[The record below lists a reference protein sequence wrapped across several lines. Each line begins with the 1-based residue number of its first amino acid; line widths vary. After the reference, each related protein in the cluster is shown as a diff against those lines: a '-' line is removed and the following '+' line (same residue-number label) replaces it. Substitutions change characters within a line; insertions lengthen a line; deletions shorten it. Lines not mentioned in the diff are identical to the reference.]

1 MKKDNRTV
9 KFAII
14 VLALTMIA
22 LILVAG
28 TYAKYTSTGN
38 GSDSVK
44 VAKWSFKVGDKD
56 ITTAEESFTFDLFK
70 TIKDS
75 DGNANETDVKAG
87 KIIAPGTSGEFSLDI
102 KNESEVNAKY
112 SLKYT
117 VTNSNNIP
125 VEFSIDNGTSWVSAL
140 SSKDVTD
147 KAIAMNA
154 NETVTVKWR
163 WAFEGSS
170 STNFQSSQTDNTDTA
185 LGVAAQTTPGELT
198 VKVDITAT
206 QVD

>member
-87 KIIAPGTSGEFSLDI
+87 KIIAPGTSGEFSFDVE
-102 KNESEVNAKY
+102 NTSEVNAKY
-112 SLKYT
+112 SLSYT
-117 VTNSNNIP
+117 VTNDGNIP
-125 VEFSIDNGTSWVSAL
+125 VEFSVDDGPWVSAL
-140 SSKDVTD
+140 DSKNVTD
-147 KAIAMNA
+147 KAIAMGVK
-154 NETVTVKWR
+154 ETINVKWR
-163 WAFEGSS
+163 WAFEGGS
-170 STNFQSSQTDNTDTA
+170 STNFQKSQTDNTDTA
-185 LGVAAQTTPGELT
+185 LGVTAQGTANTLT
-198 VKVDITAT
+198 VKIDASAT

>member
-28 TYAKYTSTGN
+28 TYAKYTSS
-38 GSDSVK
+38 GSGTDSVK

-56 ITTAEESFTFDLFK
+56 ITTATESFTFDLFK

-87 KIIAPGTSGEFSLDI
+87 KIIAPGTSGEFSFDVE
-102 KNESEVNAKY
+102 NTSEVNAKY
-112 SLKYT
+112 SLSYT
-117 VTNSNNIP
+117 VTNDGNIP
-125 VEFSIDNGTSWVSAL
+125 VEFSVDDGPWVSAL
-140 SSKDVTD
+140 DSKNVTD
-147 KAIAMNA
+147 KAIAMGVK
-154 NETVTVKWR
+154 ETVKVKWR
-163 WAFEGSS
+163 WAYEGVS
-170 STNFQSSQTDNTDTA
+170 STNFKTSQTDNTDTA
-185 LGVAAQTTPGELT
+185 LGVTAQGTANTLT
-198 VKVDITAT
+198 VKIDASAT

>member
-28 TYAKYTSTGN
+28 TYAKYTSS
-38 GSDSVK
+38 GSGTDSVK

-56 ITTAEESFTFDLFK
+56 ITTATESFTFDLFK

-87 KIIAPGTSGEFSLDI
+87 KIIAPGTSGEFSFDVE
-102 KNESEVNAKY
+102 NTSEVNAKY
-112 SLKYT
+112 SLSYT
-117 VTNSNNIP
+117 VTNDGNIP
-125 VEFSIDNGTSWVSAL
+125 VEFSVDDGPWVSAL
-140 SSKDVTD
+140 DSKNVTD
-147 KAIAMNA
+147 KAIAMGVK
-154 NETVTVKWR
+154 ETVKVKWR
-163 WAFEGSS
+163 WAYEGGS
-170 STNFQSSQTDNTDTA
+170 STNFKTSQTDNTDTA
-185 LGVAAQTTPGELT
+185 LGVTAQGTANTLT
-198 VKVDITAT
+198 VKIDASAT

>member
-28 TYAKYTSTGN
+28 TYAKYTSS
-38 GSDSVK
+38 GSGTSSVT
-44 VAKWSFKVGDKD
+44 VAKWSFKVGDAD
-56 ITTAEESFTFDLFK
+56 ITKTNSFTFNLFDTINEFDTTTAE
-70 TIKDS
+70 
-75 DGNANETDVKAG
+75 GNVVAHK
-87 KIIAPGTSGEFSLDI
+87 IAPGTGGSFDI
-102 KNESEVNAKY
+102 VLKNESEVDAKY
-112 SLKYT
+112 DLAFDL
-117 VTNSNNIP
+117 TNSSNIP
-125 VEFSIDNGTSWVSAL
+125 VEFSTDGSTWVSTITGINVTGKDIAKSNGT
-140 SSKDVTD
+140 
-147 KAIAMNA
+147 
-154 NETVTVKWR
+154 ETINVKWR

-170 STNFQSSQTDNTDTA
+170 STNFKTSQTDNTDTA

>member
-28 TYAKYTSTGN
+28 TYAKYTSS
-38 GSDSVK
+38 GSGTDSVK

-56 ITTAEESFTFDLFK
+56 ITTATESFTFDLFK

-87 KIIAPGTSGEFSLDI
+87 KIIAPGTSGEFSFDVE
-102 KNESEVNAKY
+102 NTSEVNAKY
-112 SLKYT
+112 SLSYT
-117 VTNSNNIP
+117 VTNDGNIP
-125 VEFSIDNGTSWVSAL
+125 VEFSVDDGPWVSAL
-140 SSKDVTD
+140 DSKNVTD
-147 KAIAMNA
+147 KAIAMGVK
-154 NETVTVKWR
+154 ETVKVKWR
-163 WAFEGSS
+163 WAYEGSS

-185 LGVAAQTTPGELT
+185 LGVTAQGTANTLT
-198 VKVDITAT
+198 VKIDASAT

>member
-28 TYAKYTSTGN
+28 TYAKYTSS
-38 GSDSVK
+38 GSGTDSVK

-56 ITTAEESFTFDLFK
+56 ITTATESFTFDLFK

-87 KIIAPGTSGEFSLDI
+87 KIIAPGTSGEFSFDVE
-102 KNESEVNAKY
+102 NTSEVNAKY
-112 SLKYT
+112 SLSYT
-117 VTNSNNIP
+117 VTNDGNIP
-125 VEFSIDNGTSWVSAL
+125 VEFSVDDGPWVSAL
-140 SSKDVTD
+140 DSKNVTD
-147 KAIAMNA
+147 KAIAMGVK
-154 NETVTVKWR
+154 ETVKVKWR
-163 WAFEGSS
+163 WAYEGSS
-170 STNFQSSQTDNTDTA
+170 STNFQSSQKDNTDTA
-185 LGVAAQTTPGELT
+185 LGVTAQGTANTLT
-198 VKVDITAT
+198 VKIDASAT

>member
-56 ITTAEESFTFDLFK
+56 ITTATESFTFDLFK

-87 KIIAPGTSGEFSLDI
+87 KIIAPGTSGEFSFDVE
-102 KNESEVNAKY
+102 NTSEVNAKY
-112 SLKYT
+112 SLSYT
-117 VTNSNNIP
+117 VSNDGNIP
-125 VEFSIDNGTSWVSAL
+125 VEFSVDGGPWVSAL
-140 SSKDVTD
+140 DSKNVTD
-147 KAIAMNA
+147 KAIAMGVK
-154 NETVTVKWR
+154 ETVKVKWR
-163 WAFEGSS
+163 WAYEGGS

-185 LGVAAQTTPGELT
+185 LGVTAQGTANTLT
-198 VKVDITAT
+198 VKIDASAT

>member
-87 KIIAPGTSGEFSLDI
+87 KIIAPGTSGEFSFDVE
-102 KNESEVNAKY
+102 NTSEVNAKY
-112 SLKYT
+112 SLSYT
-117 VTNSNNIP
+117 VTNDRNIP
-125 VEFSIDNGTSWVSAL
+125 VEFSVDDGPWVSAL
-140 SSKDVTD
+140 DSKNVTD
-147 KAIAMNA
+147 KAIAMGVK
-154 NETVTVKWR
+154 ETINVKWR
-163 WAFEGSS
+163 WAFEGGS
-170 STNFQSSQTDNTDTA
+170 STNFQKSQTDNTDTA
-185 LGVAAQTTPGELT
+185 LGVTAQGTANTLT
-198 VKVDITAT
+198 VKIDASAT

>member
-28 TYAKYTSTGN
+28 TYAKYTSS
-38 GSDSVK
+38 GSGTDSVK

-56 ITTAEESFTFDLFK
+56 ITTATESFTFDLFK

-87 KIIAPGTSGEFSLDI
+87 KIIAPGTSGEFSFDVE
-102 KNESEVNAKY
+102 NTSEVNAKY
-112 SLKYT
+112 SLSYT
-117 VTNSNNIP
+117 VTNDGNIP
-125 VEFSIDNGTSWVSAL
+125 VEFSVDDGPWVS
-140 SSKDVTD
+140 D
-147 KAIAMNA
+147 
-154 NETVTVKWR
+154 
-163 WAFEGSS
+163 
-170 STNFQSSQTDNTDTA
+170 
-185 LGVAAQTTPGELT
+185 
-198 VKVDITAT
+198 
-206 QVD
+206 